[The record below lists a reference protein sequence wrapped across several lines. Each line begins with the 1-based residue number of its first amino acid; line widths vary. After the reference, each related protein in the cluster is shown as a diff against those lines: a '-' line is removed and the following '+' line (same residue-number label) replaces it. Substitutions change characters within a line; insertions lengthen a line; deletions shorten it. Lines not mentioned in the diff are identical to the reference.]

1 MLTKLRR
8 FVFRATVLGGAG
20 LATPAAALA
29 TPGYSY
35 SSTAPPGTSDVGT
48 LLGWFLWGV
57 GLLCVIGIMGAVAK
71 MVSAHHGG
79 RSAGEFVPAL
89 GVCVIGAIIAGA
101 AGGLIPTLL

>member
-1 MLTKLRR
+1 MLTQLRR
-8 FVFRATVLGGAG
+8 FALRVAVVGVPGLVSPAMA
-20 LATPAAALA
+20 LATPA
-29 TPGYSY
+29 YSY
-35 SSTAPPGTSDVGT
+35 SSTAPPGTAGVGT
-48 LLGWFLWGV
+48 ILGWFLWGV

>member
-1 MLTKLRR
+1 MHTRLRK
-8 FVFRATVLGGAG
+8 FAIGVVVSGASAASSAT
-20 LATPAAALA
+20 ALA
-29 TPGYSY
+29 NPAYTY
-35 SSTAPPGTSDVGT
+35 SSTAPPGTVEVGT
-48 LLGWFLWGV
+48 ILGWILWGV

-71 MVSAHHGG
+71 MVTAHHGG